1 MPSINVA
8 NDPDLARMGRKLVAL
23 TAYTAKDLKDS
34 DALRAEV
41 AKQAGAV
48 LAQISDVYKNAA

>member
-1 MPSINVA
+1 
-8 NDPDLARMGRKLVAL
+8 MGRKLVAL